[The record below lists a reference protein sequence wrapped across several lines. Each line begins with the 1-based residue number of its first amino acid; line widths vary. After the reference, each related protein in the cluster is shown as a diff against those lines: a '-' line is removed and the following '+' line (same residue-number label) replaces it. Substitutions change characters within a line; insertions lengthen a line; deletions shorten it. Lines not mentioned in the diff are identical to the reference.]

1 MTFKYLNKD
10 FSAGFSV
17 FLVALPLCLG
27 IALAS
32 GAPLFSGL
40 VSGVI
45 GGLVVALLSGSEI
58 AISGPAAGLIV
69 IVFDAIHGLGDYSH
83 FLTAVVLAGIFQWLL
98 GWFKAGRLSGF
109 VPSSV
114 ISGMLVAIGIVIV
127 LKQIPHALGWDAD
140 YEGEFEFFQ
149 NDQRNTFSEIIQA
162 VLHPTWG
169 AGIISVA
176 CLLLILWWDKKAEQ
190 GIKFFKTVPTALVVV
205 VMGVVINQAF
215 RWFAPAFYLGESNDH
230 MVRMPSI
237 RTLSDLKLALHF
249 PSLDALTKPAVY
261 LTAFTLAMIASVE
274 SLFGLEAADKLDK
287 QRRISSPNQELKAQ
301 GIGNLLSGLLGGL
314 PMTVVVVR
322 TSLNVY
328 SDSQTRLSAFIQGAL
343 LLLAM
348 VIFPEILNHIPLASL
363 ASLLILV
370 GYKLAR
376 IDIFRKMYLEGQDQ
390 FVPFIVTILGII
402 LTDLLVGIALGWIV
416 GIAYVIYTNNQSAM
430 SVVRDKETVLIW
442 FRKDISFLNKARLK
456 EELAAL
462 QAGDT
467 VFIDGARAHFIDHD
481 IYTTLKEFR
490 KDAPLRGIQVDFK
503 GITRRKITKRKLDAS
518 IQKTLIS
525 K

>member
-1 MTFKYLNKD
+1 MPAVST
-10 FSAGFSV
+10 
-17 FLVALPLCLG
+17 PTRT
-27 IALAS
+27 S
-32 GAPLFSGL
+32 GMMITANARPTRKFR
-40 VSGVI
+40 
-45 GGLVVALLSGSEI
+45 
-58 AISGPAAGLIV
+58 V

-83 FLTAVVLAGIFQWLL
+83 FLTAVVLAGLLQWLL
-98 GWFKAGRLSGF
+98 GWLKAGRLSGF

-149 NDQRNTFSEIIQA
+149 NDQRNTFSEIVEA

-169 AGIISVA
+169 AGIISVV

-190 GIKFFKTVPTALVVV
+190 GIKFFKTIPTALVVV
-205 VMGVVINQAF
+205 VVGVVINQAF
-215 RWFAPAFYLGESNDH
+215 RWFAPTLYLGESNDH
-230 MVRMPSI
+230 TVRMPSF
-237 RTLSDLKLALHF
+237 RTLSDLKSAFHF

-301 GIGNLLSGLLGGL
+301 GVGNVLSGLLGGL

-328 SDSQTRLSAFIQGAL
+328 SDSQTRLSAFIQGIL

-363 ASLLILV
+363 AALLILV

-390 FVPFIVTILGII
+390 FVPFMVTILGII

-462 QAGDT
+462 QAGDM

-481 IYTTLKEFR
+481 IYTTLKEFK